1 MPPAIDADLF
11 VGREREMAELTT
23 ALDGAL
29 VGQGGIAMLAG
40 EPGIGKTRL
49 IEELATL
56 AGNRG
61 ALVVLGA
68 CYEGGSAPPYWPWT
82 QVIRS
87 LVTEPSDAVLKSLGP
102 RAGVIAEL
110 VPEIVNLFPDLERA
124 PVVDP
129 EQARFRLFDSVAS
142 FLSEIAISQPMV
154 VVLDDLHWAD
164 RSTLD
169 LLEFIVRDVSAK
181 PLLIVGTYRDMEL
194 SSSHPLTRS
203 LATLT
208 RVRGF
213 QRILLQ
219 GLDGVEVK
227 RLVETISDIELPP
240 EVIEEI
246 LARTEGNPFFVG
258 EVTRDLSREVD
269 DRGDEFDALKFRI
282 PDNVR
287 EAIGVRLNKIVGG
300 MQRHATYCLSDR
312 QSVRF
317 CADRGAVS

>member
-1 MPPAIDADLF
+1 
-11 VGREREMAELTT
+11 
-23 ALDGAL
+23 
-29 VGQGGIAMLAG
+29 
-40 EPGIGKTRL
+40 
-49 IEELATL
+49 
-56 AGNRG
+56 
-61 ALVVLGA
+61 
-68 CYEGGSAPPYWPWT
+68 
-82 QVIRS
+82 
-87 LVTEPSDAVLKSLGP
+87 
-102 RAGVIAEL
+102 
-110 VPEIVNLFPDLERA
+110 
-124 PVVDP
+124 
-129 EQARFRLFDSVAS
+129 
-142 FLSEIAISQPMV
+142 
-154 VVLDDLHWAD
+154 VLDDLHWAD